1 MKKSVPLFLF
11 TLLMTSF
18 LAFPS
23 ASAQG
28 EWKWANYWS
37 GNGGDLTNI
46 FNNITNTAFDEEGN
60 VYVYGTMGGSPVL
73 NGELLPFTGP
83 IEVTA
88 TNAPG
93 IILAK
98 FDTLGNMLWFK
109 LVKCSNNGGMVSE
122 PHWMEIRGNKIYI
135 SGSTGLWGD
144 HPSGTWVYYMDT
156 LIRKSQVNSLPAI
169 ERKPPFKN
177 SMWTFFAQFDYEGN
191 LIDDHFVETC
201 SREFEVSGSNQIRRL
216 QPLCLEKTAPF
227 HVDNDENTYVYTF
240 IEYKGNEDDPYTLVV
255 DGDTNKI
262 YDIYLPGT
270 WQQGAIMPYLYNA
283 MIYKFSQNW
292 ELVYAKRIVDHTE
305 GITSSWEYL
314 GDSINPSFVLHPTG
328 LSYDVYDNLYLS
340 GNLIVTMHDENTT
353 ANLHQ
358 YPIRI
363 YWDSTHYATIQDMSG
378 TRRLNYIIKYDT
390 SGNVLWC
397 NQIYTKGNPF
407 SSPYAFAEL
416 YGNCYHNNSLYLTGR
431 GTYSLDESVGVFF
444 DSSSTIRLQGP
455 QNIVTNIGYFARYDA
470 STGAF
475 SNYGIVPIIEG
486 NSSASPGPF
495 LAVINNRVFAL
506 STYKQFSYNPA
517 LMQWSE
523 EGQFISH
530 IPFSC
535 SQSNLGG
542 VSVGLTGEILVD
554 MVAYSPVIFSE
565 NVEADCDVPYL
576 DKAVFALY
584 HNPEWATPFV
594 PDDTVAI
601 DEYYQ
606 KRENS
611 IYLYPNPTDGKT
623 AVCGYLWDYQS
634 AELFDLRGR
643 KLDEYAAARN
653 FDSGPVFDLTLY
665 PAGTYIVK
673 INFERGMSVVRK
685 VIKN

>member
-1 MKKSVPLFLF
+1 MKKQILFLF
-11 TLLMTSF
+11 ATLSTLFIT
-18 LAFPS
+18 LT

-28 EWKWANYWS
+28 EWKWVHYWS
-37 GNGGDLTNI
+37 GSGGEYNNV
-46 FNNITNTAFDEEGN
+46 FNSIINTAFDEEGN
-60 VYVYGTMGGSPVL
+60 VYVYGTIGGSPVL

-83 IEVTA
+83 IEVT
-88 TNAPG
+88 TTMAPG
-93 IILAK
+93 IMLAK

-109 LVKCSNNGGMVSE
+109 LVKCSNNGGMVSK

-156 LIRKSQVNSLPAI
+156 LIRKSQVNSLPST

-227 HVDNDENTYVYTF
+227 HVDSDENTYVYTYL
-240 IEYKGNEDDPYTLVV
+240 EYKGNEYDPYTLVV

-283 MIYKFSQNW
+283 MIYKFSPNW
-292 ELVYAKRIVDHTE
+292 DLVYAKRIVNHTE
-305 GITSSWEYL
+305 GIATSWEYL
-314 GDSINPSFVLHPTG
+314 GDSINPSFVVHPTG
-328 LSYDVYDNLYLS
+328 LSFDVNDNLYLS
-340 GNLIVTMHDENTT
+340 GNLIITMHDENTS

-470 STGAF
+470 SNGVF
-475 SNYGIVPIIEG
+475 LNYGVVPAIEG
-486 NSSASPGPF
+486 NSSASPGPV

-506 STYKQFSYNPA
+506 SLYKQFSWDPA
-517 LMQWSE
+517 IIQWSN
-523 EGQFISH
+523 EGNFICH
-530 IPFSC
+530 IPFSTG
-535 SQSNLGG
+535 QSELGTVNANQKG
-542 VSVGLTGEILVD
+542 TLLID
-554 MVAYSPVIFSE
+554 MVAFSPVTFSN
-565 NVEADCDVPYL
+565 NVVADCNNPGGSH
-576 DKAVFALY
+576 AVFALY
-584 HNPEWATPFV
+584 QDPTFV
-594 PDDTVAI
+594 EPYVGIPNYGDDLSNLRI
-601 DEYYQ
+601 W
-606 KRENS
+606 
-611 IYLYPNPTDGKT
+611 PNPVNNFLNVVGDSNPIDYITIMDLSGKI
-623 AVCGYLWDYQS
+623 LM
-634 AELFDLRGR
+634 R
-643 KLDEYAAARN
+643 KIVGNNNTILDV
-653 FDSGPVFDLTLY
+653 SLLS
-665 PAGTYIVK
+665 AGTYLLETVCKGEISVNKFVK
-673 INFERGMSVVRK
+673 IDG
-685 VIKN
+685 